1 MARNHRTTIRSTV
14 LAAAGILALSIRI
27 AAAEPAAK
35 EQPQGLWVGSENYIS
50 EFQGP
55 ALEQSGI
62 PSANLAFR
70 IKDYL
75 LPSSITFD
83 RHNNLW
89 VTSLGTDR
97 NGLFPI
103 IEIGRADKAS
113 HESGKLM
120 KGKVI
125 IPGKGF
131 GDTASVSLAF
141 DAAGDLWVVNVGRQ
155 AIMKFRP
162 NQIEKSGAP
171 SPKILITSPVF
182 FPGAIRFD
190 ASDNL
195 WVAAGNQQLWRF
207 APGDRAVSGFPN
219 PGLIV
224 DLPDGLVPVD
234 FGFDSSGNLWLAGLA
249 PAAMGTF
256 VDEIEMI
263 SAGDLGGAGE
273 ISPSAAV
280 IITSSAFGVFD
291 SDGTCLGGMDF
302 DHSGDL
308 WVSVHCDPDTQV
320 VEFTPAQLNTGG
332 NLTPSVIIGQNTTKT
347 NLFFPGPIRFGP
359 SLK

>member
-1 MARNHRTTIRSTV
+1 MARNHRTRISSLA

-27 AAAEPAAK
+27 AAAEPAGK
-35 EQPQGLWVGSENYIS
+35 EKPQGLWVGSENYIS

-55 ALEQSGI
+55 ALEQSGT

-97 NGLFPI
+97 DGLFPI

-113 HESGKLM
+113 HEGGKLM

-141 DAAGDLWVVNVGRQ
+141 DVAGDLWVVNFARQ

-171 SPKILITSPVF
+171 SPKSLITSPVF

-195 WVAAGNQQLWRF
+195 WVAAGNQQLWKF

-234 FGFDSSGNLWLAGLA
+234 FGFDSSGNLWLAGSSSHGDTL
-249 PAAMGTF
+249 
-256 VDEIEMI
+256 EMI
-263 SAGDLGGAGE
+263 SASELGGSGE
-273 ISPSAAV
+273 TSPSAAV
-280 IITSSAFGVFD
+280 IITSSAFGS
-291 SDGTCLGGMDF
+291 SDDCLGGIDF
-302 DHSGDL
+302 DHSGDI
-308 WVSVHCDPDTQV
+308 WVSVGTDSCGSGEVANQL
-320 VEFTPAQLNTGG
+320 VEFTPAQLSVGG
-332 NLTPSVIIGQNTTKT
+332 NLTPSVIIGQNTKKT

>member
-1 MARNHRTTIRSTV
+1 
-14 LAAAGILALSIRI
+14 LALSIRI
-27 AAAEPAAK
+27 AAAEPAEK
-35 EQPQGLWVGSENYIS
+35 EKPQGLWVGSENYIS

-55 ALEQSGI
+55 ALEQSGT
-62 PSANLAFR
+62 PSTNLAFR

-75 LPSSITFD
+75 LPTSITFD

-89 VTSLGTDR
+89 VTSLGTDPQ
-97 NGLFPI
+97 GLFPI
-103 IEIGRADKAS
+103 IEIGRADEAS

-141 DAAGDLWVVNVGRQ
+141 DAAGDLWVVNLAKQ

-182 FPGAIRFD
+182 FPGAMRFD

-219 PGLIV
+219 PGLNV

-234 FGFDSSGNLWLAGLA
+234 FGFDSSGNLWLAGSSSDGDAL
-249 PAAMGTF
+249 
-256 VDEIEMI
+256 EMI
-263 SAGDLGGAGE
+263 SAGDLTGSGE

-280 IITSSAFGVFD
+280 IITSSAFGVSD

-308 WVSVHCDPDTQV
+308 WVSVQCDPDTQV
-320 VEFTPAQLNTGG
+320 VEFTPSQLTTGG
-332 NLTPSVIIGQNTTKT
+332 SLTPSVTIGQNSTGT